1 MREQAGASYSPSVF
15 SDWPTE
21 IDSGGSIVA
30 LAQIPPSKVPAFF
43 AAADAIA
50 ADLAANGPTVEELG
64 RATEPVAQAI
74 TRLQTGHTFWLNQL
88 EGSTRDINL
97 IANLRS
103 LMRDY
108 TQVGAAEL
116 QQLAAKYLVPG
127 KAYKIAVLAAEEGR

>member
-1 MREQAGASYSPSVF
+1 MRAI
-15 SDWPTE
+15 PTRR
-21 IDSGGSIVA
+21 
-30 LAQIPPSKVPAFF
+30 PPSKVPAFF